1 MVKEALVYTE
11 HLWSPMFKKLK
22 KEPVKPADNSAP
34 GGNTPK
40 KPPPSNSSG
49 EIQQTV
55 IDEPIT
61 VDGTIQGE
69 ENLILEGSM
78 KGKVE
83 LEKHIFTVGP
93 KGRFDGEVYA
103 RDVVVKGSLKGSI
116 NAINNLRISKDAD
129 FFGEAKIKTIS
140 IEGGALVKGVFE
152 IARKPAARAAASAR
166 KAKPDKPAEVD
177 PGRKSVKPTEPANPE
192 ANRQAAQPSPHS
204 LKGN

>member
-1 MVKEALVYTE
+1 MVEQLRDDKELKQIKGIVYRDGDRAVDTGWPEPIADLNCLPIPDYARSNTQDAL
-11 HLWSPMFKKLK
+11 
-22 KEPVKPADNSAP
+22 
-34 GGNTPK
+34 
-40 KPPPSNSSG
+40 
-49 EIQQTV
+49 
-55 IDEPIT
+55 DEPIT
-61 VDGTIQGE
+61 VEGVIQGE

-103 RDVVVKGSLKGSI
+103 RDVVVKGSLKGRI

-129 FFGEAKIKTIS
+129 FFGQAKIKTIS

-152 IARKPAARAAASAR
+152 IARKPAAKAADSAQ

-177 PGRKSVKPTEPANPE
+177 PGKKSVKPTQPANPE
-192 ANRQAAQPSPHS
+192 ANRQASQPSLHS

>member
-1 MVKEALVYTE
+1 
-11 HLWSPMFKKLK
+11 MFKKRK

-34 GGNTPK
+34 GGNAPK
-40 KPPPSNSSG
+40 KPPPSGSG
-49 EIQQTV
+49 EVLQTV

-61 VDGTIQGE
+61 VDGIIQGE

-116 NAINNLRISKDAD
+116 NAINNLRISKEAD

-152 IARKPAARAAASAR
+152 IARKPAAKA
-166 KAKPDKPAEVD
+166 AKPGKPAEVD
-177 PGRKSVKPTEPANPE
+177 HGRKSVKPTEPSNPE
-192 ANRQAAQPSPHS
+192 AGRPAAQPSLHS